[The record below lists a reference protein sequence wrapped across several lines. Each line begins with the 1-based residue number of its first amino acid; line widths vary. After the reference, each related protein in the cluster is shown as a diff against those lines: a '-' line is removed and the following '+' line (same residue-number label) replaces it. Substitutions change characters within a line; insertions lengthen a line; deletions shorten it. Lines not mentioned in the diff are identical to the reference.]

1 MANVKT
7 QNSFSIW
14 NGTKGKPPRLPFKRI
29 KNNVLGEKYELSLA
43 FVSQKESKSANK
55 KYRGKDSPANV
66 LSFYFSKTSGEMLI
80 CPKEAAKD
88 MRRFNMDYRSF
99 MALLFIHG
107 LLHLKGMRHGSKMEG
122 AEKKILNKFLQ
133 L

>member
-1 MANVKT
+1 MANVKI
-7 QNSFSIW
+7 QNGFSIW

-29 KNNVLGEKYELSLA
+29 KNRVLGEKYELSLA
-43 FVSQKESKSANK
+43 FVSEKESRSANK
-55 KYRGKDSPANV
+55 KYRGKRRPANV
-66 LSFYFSKTSGEMLI
+66 LSFSFSETSGEVLI

-88 MRRFNMDYRSF
+88 MGRFNMDYRSF
-99 MALLFIHG
+99 VALLFIHG

-122 AEKKILNKFLQ
+122 MEKKILNKFLK

>member
-1 MANVKT
+1 
-7 QNSFSIW
+7 
-14 NGTKGKPPRLPFKRI
+14 
-29 KNNVLGEKYELSLA
+29 
-43 FVSQKESKSANK
+43 
-55 KYRGKDSPANV
+55 
-66 LSFYFSKTSGEMLI
+66 MLI

-122 AEKKILNKFLQ
+122 AEKKF
-133 L
+133 